1 MYHTELYKIMQ
12 SERKDKIKYLK
23 MYNSI
28 NIAQHVL
35 SIKHNM
41 YWIYLLLKSFT
52 SHKKSPLEHR
62 VSTTTPNYVDFLFK

>member
-1 MYHTELYKIMQ
+1 MENEMYHTELYKIMQ

-41 YWIYLLLKSFT
+41 YWIYLWISIKVVYE
-52 SHKKSPLEHR
+52 P
-62 VSTTTPNYVDFLFK
+62 